1 MMKVF
6 KIVVLIA
13 FAFISIASAAV
24 YIGEK
29 MAVDKTLPVITI
41 EEEMIE
47 VSLKATDEE
56 LLKGVTAHDEKDGD
70 LTDKIIIESISRFK
84 EKGISKV
91 IYAVCD
97 SNNNVSRA
105 LRTIKYKGY
114 ESPKFKVVGNLCF
127 SLYEHIDIRDFI
139 EATDSLA
146 QAEADQK
153 AALEE
158 FKKNTRYCGSNPRKE
173 NPYFIGIRALSSA
186 FLYFSTLCI
195 TFSSTTSNLV
205 ISELCLK
212 SASFTAFATGLSLM
226 ART

>member
-47 VSLKATDEE
+47 VSLKSTDEE

-105 LRTIKYKGY
+105 
-114 ESPKFKVVGNLCF
+114 
-127 SLYEHIDIRDFI
+127 
-139 EATDSLA
+139 
-146 QAEADQK
+146 
-153 AALEE
+153 
-158 FKKNTRYCGSNPRKE
+158 
-173 NPYFIGIRALSSA
+173 
-186 FLYFSTLCI
+186 
-195 TFSSTTSNLV
+195 
-205 ISELCLK
+205 
-212 SASFTAFATGLSLM
+212 
-226 ART
+226 